1 MKLLALGD
9 VVGRSGREAV
19 LKWLPLIRK
28 AVSLDH
34 VMLNGENAAG
44 GFGLTADIANQF
56 FSAGADVI
64 TLGNHSWD
72 QREMLSH
79 IEQDRRIVRPANFPE
94 GTPGRGYYVNEAP
107 SGKKI
112 LTIQLMGRLFMD
124 PLNDP
129 FATVAKLLSVYKLGN
144 QVDAILVDVHGEA
157 SSERQALG
165 HYLDGKV
172 SAVVGT
178 HTHVPTADHQ
188 ILPGGTAYQTDLG
201 MAGDYNS
208 VIGFNAEVPV
218 KRFTDKLPTDRL
230 SPASEEASICGLYF
244 ETDDATGLSMRVEP
258 VRLGGRLSQVCPV
271 EWQLESKG

>member
-19 LKWLPLIRK
+19 LHWLPRIRK
-28 AVSLDH
+28 SVPLDH

-56 FSAGADVI
+56 FAAGADVV

-94 GTPGRGYYVNEAP
+94 GTPGRGYFVRETA
-107 SGKKI
+107 SGKRI

-124 PLNDP
+124 PLDDP
-129 FATVAKLLSVYKLGN
+129 FAMADKLLSVYKLGN
-144 QVDAILVDVHGEA
+144 QVDAIIVDVHGEA
-157 SSERQALG
+157 SSERQAMG
-165 HYLDGKV
+165 HHLDSRV
-172 SAVVGT
+172 SVVVGT

-188 ILPGGTAYQTDLG
+188 VLPGGTAYQTDLG

-208 VIGFNAEVPV
+208 VIGFNHETPV
-218 KRFTDKLPTDRL
+218 KRFTEKLPTDRL
-230 SPASEEASICGLYF
+230 SPASEEATLCGLYV
-244 ETDDATGLSMRVEP
+244 ETDDETGLSTRVEP
-258 VRLGGRLSQVCPV
+258 LRLGGRLSQEHPV
-271 EWQLESKG
+271 EWNLA